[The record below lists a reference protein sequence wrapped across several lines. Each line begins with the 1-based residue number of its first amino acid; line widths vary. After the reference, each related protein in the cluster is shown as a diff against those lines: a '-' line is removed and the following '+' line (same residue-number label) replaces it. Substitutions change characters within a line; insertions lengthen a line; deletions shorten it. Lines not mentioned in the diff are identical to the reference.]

1 LASKGFDGVAVLSLE
16 SRRGDDVRRLI
27 ASHRGRPTV
36 VPALKET
43 PLGLTDEVRAFSDRL
58 QRGEFAVAIFLTGTG
73 TRMLA
78 SAVES
83 VRPAPAFADALN
95 RTTVIARGPKPFAAL
110 RQLGVVGVRQVAQPH
125 TWREILKLI
134 DAEVPV
140 RDCAVAVQEYGEPPE
155 QLLKG
160 LRERGAIVSSVRV
173 YDWSLP
179 EDMQLL
185 LDAVAAIVKGHF
197 RVLLVTSAVQID
209 HLFRAAA
216 DLGATESLQRAC
228 TSSLFVASIGPTTS
242 EALRRRGIEPKIE
255 ASRPNIG
262 TLVDEAA
269 NWD

>member
-1 LASKGFDGVAVLSLE
+1 M
-16 SRRGDDVRRLI
+16 
-27 ASHRGRPTV
+27 
-36 VPALKET
+36 
-43 PLGLTDEVRAFSDRL
+43 PLGLTDEMRAFSDRL

-78 SAVES
+78 SAVET

-95 RTTVIARGPKPFAAL
+95 RTTVLARGPKPFAAL
-110 RQLGVVGVRQVAQPH
+110 RQLGVVGVRQVARPH
-125 TWREILKLI
+125 TWREILTLI

-155 QLLKG
+155 ELLKG
-160 LRERGAIVSSVRV
+160 LRERGAIVTSVRV
-173 YDWSLP
+173 YDWALP
-179 EDMQLL
+179 EDMQPLR
-185 LDAVAAIVKGHF
+185 DAVAAIVKGHF

-216 DLGATESLQRAC
+216 DLGATESLQRA
-228 TSSLFVASIGPTTS
+228 SSNLLIASIGPTTS
-242 EALRRRGIEPKIE
+242 EALRRRGLEPTIE

-262 TLVDEAA
+262 TLVVEAA